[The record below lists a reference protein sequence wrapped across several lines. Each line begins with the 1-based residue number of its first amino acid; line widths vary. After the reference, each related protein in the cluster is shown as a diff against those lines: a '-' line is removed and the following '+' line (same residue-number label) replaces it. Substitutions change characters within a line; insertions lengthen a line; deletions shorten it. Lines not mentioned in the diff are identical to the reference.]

1 MLVLDDD
8 HKRRG
13 AKIVL
18 RMVSAAAFGFVL
30 SSCNP
35 VRDVAVATG
44 FGAKA
49 PEPAPFVKESR
60 GGVEGAYMPVGVK
73 APPRTLKARTKEEA
87 EALQAQLDA
96 QRQATEAAGA
106 SAQALGA
113 AVKAR
118 PIPKPPQVQN
128 NTTSD

>member
-13 AKIVL
+13 AKNFV
-18 RMVSAAAFGFVL
+18 RVVSAVAFGLVL
-30 SSCNP
+30 SGCNP
-35 VRDVAVATG
+35 VRDVAIATG

-49 PEPAPFVKESR
+49 PEAAPFVKESR
-60 GGVEGAYMPVGVK
+60 STAGGDYMPVGVK
-73 APPRTLKARTKEEA
+73 APPRKLKARTKAEA

-118 PIPKPPQVQN
+118 PIPKPPQAPSGTAQ
-128 NTTSD
+128 

>member
-13 AKIVL
+13 AKNFV
-18 RMVSAAAFGFVL
+18 RVASAVAFGLVL
-30 SSCNP
+30 SGCNP
-35 VRDVAVATG
+35 VRDVAIATG

-60 GGVEGAYMPVGVK
+60 GTAEGDYMPVGVK
-73 APPRTLKARTKEEA
+73 APPRKAAARTKAEA
-87 EALQAQLDA
+87 EALQAELDA
-96 QRQATEAAGA
+96 RRRATEAAGA

-113 AVKAR
+113 EVKAR
-118 PIPKPPQVQN
+118 PLPKPPQVPS